1 MIKGSATLTRAIAVA
16 LMVLL
21 SMMAI
26 GCGGGGSGDGNTTA
40 SLSGI
45 VINPL
50 AGGDPVPVGAASVR
64 AYRFDDSTLISSTTS
79 AASGETG
86 TFTLTDLPKNVEIY
100 LKAEKT
106 GHINANTRANTLS
119 ADVTG
124 VAIIIL
130 PDDNTIAL
138 DVLNRLYNKNESSWN
153 STLQEAAY
161 IVMDAENTSGDDLAG
176 LTIDGDH
183 IGSGSSLEPSYASNL
198 PDGSGTYIGGFA
210 SSTVARA
217 DTNAL
222 PMVGAV
228 VNVDL
233 YFGGY
238 ALTGSLSGGTLEE
251 SAINAPVI
259 QGEITYFVW
268 YEE

>member
-1 MIKGSATLTRAIAVA
+1 
-16 LMVLL
+16 MVLL

-26 GCGGGGSGDGNTTA
+26 GCGGGGSGDGSTTA

-50 AGGDPVPVGAASVR
+50 AGGDPVPIGAASVR

-124 VAIIIL
+124 VPIIIL

-138 DVLNRLYNKNESSWN
+138 DVLNRLSNKNEPSWN

-176 LTIDGDH
+176 LTIYGDH
-183 IGSGSSLEPSYASNL
+183 IGSSSSLEPSYASNL
-198 PDGSGTYIGGFA
+198 PDGSGTYIGSA
-210 SSTVARA
+210 PTVARA

-222 PMVGAV
+222 PMAGAV

-238 ALTGSLSGGTLEE
+238 ALTGILSGGTLEE